1 MSDTLQAREKQE
13 LPEESTRPGF
23 VFRPDIDILEN
34 HDGYVIYADLPGADD
49 KSVDVRLDRGTLTLD
64 ARLATAPDPSW
75 TPLHAEYRFG
85 SYQRVPD
92 LRGHRPRRRS
102 GEDAE
107 RRTRA
112 RPAQERR
119 TPAARDP
126 GSGRV
131 GRMVWIPEVATRVR
145 DPFARA

>member
-85 SYQRVPD
+85 SYHREFRISEDIDPAGVAAKMQNGVLELVLPKSAAR
-92 LRGHRPRRRS
+92 RPRAIQVQA
-102 GEDAE
+102 G
-107 RRTRA
+107 
-112 RPAQERR
+112 
-119 TPAARDP
+119 
-126 GSGRV
+126 
-131 GRMVWIPEVATRVR
+131 
-145 DPFARA
+145 